1 MKFFASSLVVLLAAV
16 SGVLL
21 LDNSKALASGQLSVS
36 SLPAEF
42 VIGAPDAKQE
52 KLVIEVFAT
61 SKAPQKLVV
70 EFVDL
75 FTGEDGNRS
84 YLPAGSTPY
93 SLANVLEI
101 KPFDGTHN
109 GRGAQQRFE
118 VVLTPKKTTNSLC
131 LQVV

>member
-16 SGVLL
+16 TGVLL
-21 LDNSKALASGQLSVS
+21 LDKSPALASGQLSVS

-61 SKAPQKLVV
+61 SKVPQKLVV

-84 YLPAGSTPY
+84 VHAEY
-93 SLANVLEI
+93 S
-101 KPFDGTHN
+101 G
-109 GRGAQQRFE
+109 
-118 VVLTPKKTTNSLC
+118 
-131 LQVV
+131 